1 MIYGLNQKQ
10 FDWLEKNIL
19 MPLKQKDS
27 KVFCFG
33 SRARN
38 DHHEFSDI
46 DIMAES
52 DQDLSK
58 LIAQLKENA
67 ENSNFPYKIDL
78 VSFKDFNPEY
88 LNSYLENRVQ
98 L

>member
-1 MIYGLNQKQ
+1 M
-10 FDWLEKNIL
+10 
-19 MPLKQKDS
+19 
-27 KVFCFG
+27 V
-33 SRARN
+33 
-38 DHHEFSDI
+38 
-46 DIMAES
+46 ES

-78 VSFKDFNPEY
+78 VSFKDFNPKY